1 FPWRHPSGWTPSP
14 TSTTSSGPSQN
25 LNERVRERH
34 SRSLRLRSRRSGC
47 PQELHGSGPRSETRW
62 PRTGYKRRR
71 GSNLRGRP
79 PRLLPLPRLPG
90 PRLLAPERDARLVPL
105 LRPAPQL
112 SLVPWR
118 ERPLPPR
125 PLPPRPLPPR
135 PLPPRPLPPVW
146 RRAGPRP
153 LPLPPRLQPPVW
165 RRARPHLAPRL
176 RRRPD
181 PAPPHRRLVLPA
193 GARSSR
199 CRSRISPFQSRITT
213 ICAWRKSSRSCRNST
228 TRSWW
233 RCSCTNK
240 PEPTAPPSSIGSMPF
255 WRATNSPLAIARI
268 SVAAPDSLMRCDA
281 SRLTTPTARQHR
293 DGSIPCRVV
302 DRCASTRACGRP
314 PNWSRWLRRSHRL
327 PKLPTQHDHVVQTYQ
342 STTTVTT
349 TAIAA
354 RATVEATQK

>member
-1 FPWRHPSGWTPSP
+1 
-14 TSTTSSGPSQN
+14 
-25 LNERVRERH
+25 
-34 SRSLRLRSRRSGC
+34 
-47 PQELHGSGPRSETRW
+47 
-62 PRTGYKRRR
+62 
-71 GSNLRGRP
+71 
-79 PRLLPLPRLPG
+79 
-90 PRLLAPERDARLVPL
+90 
-105 LRPAPQL
+105 
-112 SLVPWR
+112 PWR

-146 RRAGPRP
+146 RRAGPLP

-165 RRARPHLAPRL
+165 WRAGPRLLPPRLQPPVWRRAGPLPPRPIPLPPRPQPPVWRRARPHLPPRL
-176 RRRPD
+176 RRRPG
-181 PAPPHRRLVLPA
+181 PAPSHRHLVLPA

-255 WRATNSPLAIARI
+255 WRATNSPFAIARI
-268 SVAAPDSLMRCDA
+268 SIAAPDSLMRCDA

-327 PKLPTQHDHVVQTYQ
+327 PKLPTQLDQVVQTYL